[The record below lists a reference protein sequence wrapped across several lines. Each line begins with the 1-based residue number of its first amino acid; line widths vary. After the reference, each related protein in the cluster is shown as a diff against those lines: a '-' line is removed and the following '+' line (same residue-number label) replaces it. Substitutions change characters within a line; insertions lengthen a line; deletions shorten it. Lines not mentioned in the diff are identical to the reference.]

1 MDNHKLAVGVDIGGT
16 KIASI
21 LVNQKG
27 ILLAS
32 DYRMSA
38 VEMGQ
43 EETIRRIVAS
53 IKAVIGNY
61 ADISGI
67 GIDVPGVVDPE
78 NGLVENAVN
87 LGWSGVDLRGA
98 LQQEFGSTLPIALE
112 RDTFAQ
118 ALGEYYYG
126 AARGVKN
133 CVYLAIGSGLGA
145 GALVNGQLLLG
156 SNRAALEVGHLS
168 LTGLTA
174 PCSCGNIGC
183 AETLLSGPGIIRT
196 YSSDQW
202 YPEHPA
208 AAGEKDSLSVQD
220 ILQRAAEN
228 EARAAH
234 LIDEAA
240 RYLGELIADIIMIL
254 NPEQIVI
261 GGGVGLSAF
270 DQLLPGVNA
279 EVIKR
284 AFPENHRHLQIT
296 KSSIDSSALGAA
308 ALVWYS
314 QEHIPQ

>member
-1 MDNHKLAVGVDIGGT
+1 MDNQELAVGVDIGGT

-27 ILLAS
+27 SILAS

-43 EETIRRIVAS
+43 EETIDRVVAS
-53 IKAVIGNY
+53 IQAVTGTHQN
-61 ADISGI
+61 ISGI
-67 GIDVPGVVDPE
+67 GIDVPGVVNPE
-78 NGLVENAVN
+78 TGLVEKAVN
-87 LGWSGVDLRGA
+87 LGWDNVDLRGK
-98 LQQEFGSTLPIALE
+98 LQQKLALHCPISLE

-126 AARGVKN
+126 SACGEKN
-133 CVYLAIGSGLGA
+133 YVYLAVGSGLGA

-156 SNRAALEVGHLS
+156 SGRAALEVGHLS

-174 PCSCGNIGC
+174 QCSCGNTGC

-196 YSSDQW
+196 YLCDSW
-202 YPEHPA
+202 YEECPA
-208 AAGEKDSLSVQD
+208 AVADREALSVQD
-220 ILQRAAEN
+220 ILQRALEN
-228 EARAAH
+228 EPRASH
-234 LIDEAA
+234 LITEAA
-240 RYLGELIADIIMIL
+240 RYLGELIADIIMVL
-254 NPEQIVI
+254 NPSQIVI

-270 DQLLPGVNA
+270 DQLLPGVQA
-279 EVIKR
+279 EVVR
-284 AFPENHRHLQIT
+284 RTFPENHRNLQIT

-314 QEHIPQ
+314 QHIAQ